1 MLKAEGL
8 QVNRKRVQRL
18 MRKMGIAALGPKPNT
33 TKPAPGPAK
42 PGVGGRHHV
51 FAHRPWL
58 SFSISSPSSTGRAVR
73 FWRGGCR
80 TRWTSRSAWRLWKR
94 RWRRTARRRFSTR
107 SSCCAADRDR
117 SCGLAFAH
125 VLALPPDT
133 RVKSSGRL
141 VQQLLLPGIDLVRV
155 NLMALAR
162 SATVAYSRT
171 ASSAIFAFN
180 AASIFRRVFSSSC
193 PPSIKRSG
201 PFPTKPPVLK
211 SGSISIMVAGT
222 RSNGTRGDLFTDGPC
237 RCDEPCP
244 VEDVHVGRPTVRLA
258 RSPPPQCE
266 ARGFC
271 HSLSNTR
278 TTPFA
283 AH

>member
-1 MLKAEGL
+1 MW
-8 QVNRKRVQRL
+8 
-18 MRKMGIAALGPKPNT
+18 AADITYLPI
-33 TKPAPGPAK
+33 
-42 PGVGGRHHV
+42 GRGFLYLV
-51 FAHRPWL
+51 AVIDWA
-58 SFSISSPSSTGRAVR
+58 SRAVL
-73 FWRGGCR
+73 
-80 TRWTSRSAWRLWKR
+80 AWRLSN
-94 RWRRTARRRFSTR
+94 TMDVSFCVAALEEALATYGTPEIFNP
-107 SSCCAADRDR
+107 SSCCAADWDR

-162 SATVAYSRT
+162 SATVACSRT

-201 PFPTKPPVLK
+201 PFPTKPLVLK

-237 RCDEPCP
+237 HCDEPCP